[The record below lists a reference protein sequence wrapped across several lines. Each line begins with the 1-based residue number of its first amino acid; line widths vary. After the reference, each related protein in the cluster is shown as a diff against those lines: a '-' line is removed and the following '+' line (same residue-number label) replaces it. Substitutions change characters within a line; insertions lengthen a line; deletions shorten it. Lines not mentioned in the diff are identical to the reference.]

1 MTPAALVLLAVAV
14 LTGATTQR
22 ITGLG
27 FALVASPFLV
37 LIATPHQG
45 VLLANMLS
53 LVINLVML
61 ALLWRRVN
69 VRRALSLAIPALA
82 LVPVGAWAGTLVA
95 TRALYIGIGVLVL
108 VALAATVLSR
118 HALVQPDLAAT
129 VAAGAAS
136 GFMNVTAGVG
146 GPAITVYAIA
156 TRWDHTEFVATV
168 QLYFALLNA
177 GSLIAKGGLP
187 SLSWQVLVVSL
198 AALGCGAAIGQRL
211 NTKVPV
217 ARARQAVLLLA
228 ACGGVATLVKG
239 LAY

>member
-14 LTGATTQR
+14 LTGAATQR

-45 VLLANMLS
+45 VLLANTLS
-53 LVINLVML
+53 LVTNLVML
-61 ALLWRRVN
+61 ALLWHRVN
-69 VRRALSLAIPALA
+69 IRRAMSLAVPALA
-82 LVPVGAWAGTLVA
+82 LVPVGAWVGTQVP
-95 TRALYIGIGVLVL
+95 TQALYIGIGALVL

-118 HALVQPDLAAT
+118 RIHVEPDLATT
-129 VAAGAAS
+129 VASGAAS

-187 SLSWQVLVVSL
+187 SLSWQELAVSL

-217 ARARQAVLLLA
+217 TRARQAVLLLA
-228 ACGGVATLVKG
+228 AIGGVATLIKG
-239 LAY
+239 LI